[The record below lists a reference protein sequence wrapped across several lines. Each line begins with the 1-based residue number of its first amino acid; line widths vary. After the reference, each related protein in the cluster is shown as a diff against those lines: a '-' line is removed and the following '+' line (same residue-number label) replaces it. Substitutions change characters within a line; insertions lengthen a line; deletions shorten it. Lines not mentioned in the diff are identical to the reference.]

1 MSDSDSSTVD
11 DLIAYSASQ
20 DGRLSEI
27 AAVRGMG
34 GVHSVIYGDARKY
47 LGVANYHKSTLS
59 TTSLP
64 LASSKEGETQIQ
76 TLNFTSSMPHPGPNP
91 IRQERPH
98 PHQILLDPTGMFL
111 LVPDLGADQV
121 RVLRVQRDTG
131 VLHVCEDSDGIVE
144 AGSGPRHA
152 VFLSSASASGSGYGY
167 GDSSQVRISESGPAH
182 GSRSRSG
189 FQHAYAETLLLA
201 NELTNTL
208 SLIQVSYSNDSR
220 NSSKETSPTLHE
232 TRTIPLNVPNTNT
245 SLAEIQVVNN
255 FIYVS
260 LRGDQSYAP
269 NDSIAML
276 DPDLDRAK
284 GDGMRV
290 EGLFSAY
297 GAGPR
302 SFVVDQAGGL
312 VVVGNQVS
320 SSVVVLRRDPV
331 TGRLGEMVA
340 GLEIKGHEN
349 DNNASEVDG
358 ISCVVWDE

>member
-1 MSDSDSSTVD
+1 
-11 DLIAYSASQ
+11 
-20 DGRLSEI
+20 
-27 AAVRGMG
+27 
-34 GVHSVIYGDARKY
+34 
-47 LGVANYHKSTLS
+47 
-59 TTSLP
+59 
-64 LASSKEGETQIQ
+64 
-76 TLNFTSSMPHPGPNP
+76 MPHPGPNP

-98 PHQILLDPTGMFL
+98 PHQIVLDPTGVFL
-111 LVPDLGADQV
+111 LVPDLGADRV
-121 RVLRVQRDTG
+121 RVLGVQRDTG
-131 VLHVCEDSDGIVE
+131 MLHVCEDSDGVVE

-152 VFLSSASASGSGYGY
+152 VFLSSAFASGSGYGY
-167 GDSSQVRISESGPAH
+167 GDSSQVRFSESGPAH

-189 FQHAYAETLLLA
+189 FQHSYAETLLLA

-208 SLIQVSYSNDSR
+208 SLIQVSYSN
-220 NSSKETSPTLHE
+220 SSKETNPTLHK

-276 DPDLDRAK
+276 DLNLDRDGNA
-284 GDGMRV
+284 GMRV
-290 EGLFSAY
+290 EELFSAY

-302 SFVVDQAGGL
+302 SFVVDKTGGL
-312 VVVGNQVS
+312 AAVGNQAS
-320 SSVVVLRRDPV
+320 SSVVVLRRHPV

-340 GLEIKGHEN
+340 GLQIKGYEN